1 MILSYVN
8 HLNVSC
14 AFEELSELSTIDL
27 KERLPTKSLRSAE
40 KDCSCCG
47 GGGAS
52 SEIMFPSSSTL
63 KSSVTAMLRTKRDAA
78 EEAKMEREMDW
89 ELSSK
94 EREEVG
100 GMWRQV
106 WRWRR
111 WRERGMKLKQPW
123 RRKRR
128 DRVDS
133 VKRGLRRI
141 LLGWPASL
149 FIHT

>member
-1 MILSYVN
+1 M
-8 HLNVSC
+8 
-14 AFEELSELSTIDL
+14 
-27 KERLPTKSLRSAE
+27 PTKSLRSAE

-52 SEIMFPSSSTL
+52 SEKMFPSSSTL
-63 KSSVTAMLRTKRDAA
+63 KSSVTATLRTKRDAA
-78 EEAKMEREMDW
+78 DEAKMEREMDW

-100 GMWRQV
+100 WKWRQV

-128 DRVDS
+128 DRVA
-133 VKRGLRRI
+133 VPRFVG
-141 LLGWPASL
+141 
-149 FIHT
+149 